1 MHMQS
6 KLTAS
11 YVVIGLISCL
21 TAVFIARDII
31 RNDFRDYVLQQE
43 FSLFRADMAEYV
55 GRYGSLDR
63 AMHMAPFSTFAA
75 PEEATRRW
83 QGLPFRFLVMDQTG
97 SVLFPA
103 GGYKAGQTVPD
114 EILAQAEPVVVAGK
128 VVALAA
134 HTGLQQ
140 MVADDTAFLAMAD
153 AGMAIGTVCAA
164 VLAVLLGLVLAWR
177 QSAPAKNVI
186 RTVRTLCN
194 GDGEGTCIEVP
205 ADEDLSELVE
215 AYNSMSQE
223 LSRRRFELDELSV
236 IDPQTNLYNRSHFDE
251 QARQFFESARR
262 YELPLSVMMAD
273 LDLFRALNETFTREV
288 GDMVL
293 EKVAEIISR
302 HTRKS
307 DVVARYGGEE
317 FVVLFT
323 NTARDKAAIACE
335 NIRLAVEE
343 YPWEEFHHDLKVT
356 VSMGLADNADT
367 DSATSMIA
375 HADQYLSAAKA
386 GGRNQLAG
394 AE

>member
-1 MHMQS
+1 MQS

-11 YVVIGLISCL
+11 YFVIGLISCL
-21 TAVFIARDII
+21 TALFIARDII
-31 RNDFRDYVLQQE
+31 RSDFRDYVMQHE
-43 FSLFRADMAEYV
+43 FALFRSNMEDYV
-55 GRYGSLDR
+55 ARYGSLDR

-83 QGLPFRFLVMDQTG
+83 QGQPFRFLVMDQNG

-103 GGYKAGQTVPD
+103 DGYKAGETVD
-114 EILAQAEPVVVAGK
+114 SDILAQAEPVTVDGK

-134 HTGLQQ
+134 HTGLER
-140 MVADDTAFLAMAD
+140 MEAEDTAFLTMAD
-153 AGMAIGTVCAA
+153 AGMLIGTVCAA
-164 VLAVLLGLVLAWR
+164 MLAALLALVLGWR
-177 QSAPAKNVI
+177 QSAPAMDVI
-186 RTVRTLCN
+186 RSVRTLCN
-194 GDGEGTCIEVP
+194 GDKEGACIKVP
-205 ADEDLSELVE
+205 ADEDLGELAE
-215 AYNSMSQE
+215 AYNAMSQE
-223 LSRRRFELDELSV
+223 LSRCRFELDELSV
-236 IDPQTNLYNRSHFDE
+236 LDPQTNLYNRRHFDE
-251 QARQFFESARR
+251 QARQFFESAKR
-262 YELPLSVMMAD
+262 YEQSLSLVTAD
-273 LDLFRALNETFTREV
+273 LDHFRVLNETFTREV

-343 YPWEEFHHDLKVT
+343 YPWDEFHHDLKVT
-356 VSMGLADNADT
+356 ISLGLADNTDT
-367 DSATSMIA
+367 DSAASMIA
-375 HADQYLSAAKA
+375 RADQYLSAAKA
-386 GGRNQLAG
+386 GGRNQVAG

>member
-31 RNDFRDYVLQQE
+31 RSDFRDYVTQHE
-43 FSLFRADMAEYV
+43 FALFRANMEDYV
-55 GRYGSLDR
+55 ARYGSLDR

-75 PEEATRRW
+75 PAEATRRW
-83 QGLPFRFLVMDQTG
+83 QGQPFRFLVMDRNG
-97 SVLFPA
+97 AVLFPA
-103 GGYKAGQTVPD
+103 GGYKAGEIVD
-114 EILAQAEPVVVAGK
+114 GEILAQAVPVTVDGK

-134 HTGLQQ
+134 HTG
-140 MVADDTAFLAMAD
+140 VARMEAEDTAFLTMAD
-153 AGMAIGTVCAA
+153 AGMLIGGVCAA
-164 VLAVLLGLVLAWR
+164 VLTALLALVLGWR
-177 QSAPAKNVI
+177 QSAPAMDVI
-186 RTVRTLCN
+186 RSVRTLCN
-194 GDGEGTCIEVP
+194 GDKDGACIEVP
-205 ADEDLSELVE
+205 ADEDLGELAE
-215 AYNSMSQE
+215 AYNAMSQE
-223 LSRRRFELDELSV
+223 LSRCRFELDELSV
-236 IDPQTNLYNRSHFDE
+236 LDPLTNLYNRRHFDE
-251 QARQFFESARR
+251 QARQFFESAKR
-262 YELPLSVMMAD
+262 YEQSLSVVMAD
-273 LDLFRALNETFTREV
+273 LDHFRALNETFTREV
-288 GDMVL
+288 GDMIL

-343 YPWEEFHHDLKVT
+343 YPWDEFHHDLKVT
-356 VSMGLADNADT
+356 ISLGLADNTDT

-375 HADQYLSAAKA
+375 RADQYLSAAKA

>member
-1 MHMQS
+1 MQS

-31 RNDFRDYVLQQE
+31 RSDFRDYVTQHE
-43 FSLFRADMAEYV
+43 FALFRANMEDYV
-55 GRYGSLDR
+55 ARYGSLDR
-63 AMHMAPFSTFAA
+63 ALHMAPFSTFAA
-75 PEEATRRW
+75 PAEATRRW
-83 QGLPFRFLVMDQTG
+83 QGQPFRFLVMDRNG
-97 SVLFPA
+97 AVLFPA
-103 GGYKAGQTVPD
+103 GGYKAGEIVD
-114 EILAQAEPVVVAGK
+114 GEILAQAVPVTVDGK

-134 HTGLQQ
+134 HTG
-140 MVADDTAFLAMAD
+140 VARMEAEDTAFLTMAD
-153 AGMAIGTVCAA
+153 AGMLIGAVCAA
-164 VLAVLLGLVLAWR
+164 VLTALLALVLGWR
-177 QSAPAKNVI
+177 QSAPAMDVI
-186 RTVRTLCN
+186 RSVRTLCN
-194 GDGEGTCIEVP
+194 GDKDGACIEVP
-205 ADEDLSELVE
+205 ADEDLGELAE
-215 AYNSMSQE
+215 AYNAMSQE
-223 LSRRRFELDELSV
+223 LSRCRFELDELSV
-236 IDPQTNLYNRSHFDE
+236 LDPLTNLYNRRHFDE
-251 QARQFFESARR
+251 QARQFFESAKR
-262 YELPLSVMMAD
+262 YEQSLSVVMAD
-273 LDLFRALNETFTREV
+273 LDHFRALNETFTREV
-288 GDMVL
+288 GDMIL

-343 YPWEEFHHDLKVT
+343 YPWDEFHHDLKVT
-356 VSMGLADNADT
+356 ISLGLADNTDT

-375 HADQYLSAAKA
+375 RADQYLSAAKA